1 MPPCRRQA
9 SIHRA
14 IQRVALGRWPAPRR
28 YRKGLTT
35 GNSNSAMGI
44 TADGYQALAV
54 EYFRRYNAALG
65 YNARPDTRTRV
76 YVGGPVRGLEISYA
90 SLRKIVS

>member
-1 MPPCRRQA
+1 
-9 SIHRA
+9 
-14 IQRVALGRWPAPRR
+14 
-28 YRKGLTT
+28 
-35 GNSNSAMGI
+35 MGI